1 MEMGEGR
8 KWNEKKIYNQSKR
21 NKKENR
27 ICNTNRRHRIID
39 LNPKTLAQKYN
50 VN

>member
-1 MEMGEGR
+1 MEMGKGI
-8 KWNEKKIYNQSKR
+8 KWNEKQIYNQSKR
-21 NKKENR
+21 KKENR
-27 ICNTNRRHRIID
+27 TCNTNRRHRIID